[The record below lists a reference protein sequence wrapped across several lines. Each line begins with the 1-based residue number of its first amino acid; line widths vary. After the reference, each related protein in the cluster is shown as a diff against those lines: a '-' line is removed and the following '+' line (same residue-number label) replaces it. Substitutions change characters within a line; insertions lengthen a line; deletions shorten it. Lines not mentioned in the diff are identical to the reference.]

1 MEQFFGVPTALAG
14 FALGLA
20 FAIVVAVVL
29 VRGGRGAPL
38 VKLGVRNLPRRPVRA
53 ALIVFGLTLATTTIS
68 AAFGT
73 GDTISA
79 TLRSLV
85 TETLG
90 TTDEALV
97 VNPPRQSNGDRA
109 RALATGTF
117 GGLRAS
123 DLGFFPQRQYDQ
135 LVAQLAD
142 EGTIAAIAPAIADQV
157 TIVLGDV
164 GETRTAVG
172 LLATRTPTPAFG
184 TLRSLDGAVISLE
197 ELPPNA
203 VIINTAAATLFG
215 VAANQ
220 TIAIQT
226 QATGAISSASPPA
239 DWHVTIAAVVPD
251 GGIGGAAPLIIAPI
265 TAYQRVLGRDE
276 QLNQILVANTGGR
289 ESVTRSDGATSALRS
304 ALVDRTV
311 AQSLKT
317 YLARPETQRGLL
329 EAEAAL
335 RGRDRS
341 DLAALRVE
349 ATKPALTARF
359 ISLASDPRV
368 RRQLAF
374 LTAQL
379 SNSGDRRALLNQ
391 IRAITT
397 LSVIE
402 VKQEGLDQADE
413 YGNVVTTVFLVLG
426 IFSLG
431 AAILLIHL
439 IFTLLAA
446 DRAAEL
452 ATMRALGMSQRQIG
466 AIFLSEGLI
475 YALLGATF
483 GALAGIFATRLT
495 VASLAE
501 ALTSFGYRLEL
512 RIEPRSVILA
522 FLAGTLLT
530 FLAMCVSAWRVSH
543 AQIIAATRGEERAE
557 GRGFG
562 GIAVGLVALAAAAWG
577 WQRWQEPLLP
587 YLPRDPVVLPGVISI
602 AIVGVSLVATGG
614 LRSVQHASAGRLRGA
629 LTTITGL
636 ALAVLWLRALSRL
649 PTSGGET
656 RADAIVAAL
665 GGLILIATSVW
676 TATRGLAPLL
686 KGLDRALSPL
696 ARLRLIVRPAAA
708 YLAAGRSRTALTVT
722 MFGMVVF
729 IMVAALTMIETLVD
743 AYAGQEPPVAGFDL
757 RGDLPATAATTQP
770 LTDMAGA
777 LASATGVRREAFG
790 AIGGITP
797 IDVRA
802 VQFDTPRAAWRNAAI
817 VAADDGFL
825 GGVTTQFER
834 RARGYANDAAIWR
847 AVRENTGLAVVT
859 GSTAS
864 TFVTPPNGDGSFAP
878 FTVWARATEGGT
890 PRKLTIIGIT
900 APRAELTP
908 GIWTSRSTASGLGV
922 TIAPPATYYFAL
934 APGTTAADAIAGLK
948 VSFAANSLV
957 VTDLSNT
964 LRIGQSVRALLTRLV
979 QGFMGLGLIAGVAA
993 LGILGI
999 QSVIER
1005 RQQLGTL
1012 RALGYTR
1019 GQTQATLAF
1028 ESAVTAALG
1037 ISLGTVLGLVL
1048 SRSLVTLLAVRAPEI
1063 RYAVPWEQIGLTIL
1077 LAWLGTL
1084 GALAI
1089 AAWQAGR
1096 VSPADALRPTG

>member
-1 MEQFFGVPTALAG
+1 MEQFFGMPVALAG
-14 FALGLA
+14 MALGLA
-20 FAIVVAVVL
+20 LAVIVGLTLA
-29 VRGGRGAPL
+29 RGGRGAPL
-38 VKLGVRNLPRRPVRA
+38 LKLGARNLRRRPMRA
-53 ALIVFGLTLATTTIS
+53 VLIVFGLTLATTTIS

-90 TTDEALV
+90 TTDEVLV

-117 GGLRAS
+117 GGLKAA

-135 LVAQLAD
+135 LVAQIGED
-142 EGTIAAIAPAIADQV
+142 DAIVALAPAIADQV
-157 TIVLGDV
+157 TVVVGDA
-164 GETRTAVG
+164 GQTRTAVG
-172 LLATRTPTPAFG
+172 LLATRTPDPAFG
-184 TLRSLDGAVISLE
+184 TLRSIDGAAIALESLGVE
-197 ELPPNA
+197 A
-203 VIINTAAATLFG
+203 VVLNSAAATLFG
-215 VAANQ
+215 VQAGQ

-226 QATGAISSASPPA
+226 QASGTSGPTAPPGWTVRVAAI
-239 DWHVTIAAVVPD
+239 TPD
-251 GGIGGAAPLIIAPI
+251 GGIGGAAPLIIAPLS
-265 TAYQRVLGRDE
+265 AYQRVLGRAA
-276 QLNQILVANTGGR
+276 QINQILVANSGGR
-289 ESVTRSDGATSALRS
+289 ASVTRTDAAASALRG
-304 ALVDRTV
+304 ALIDRE
-311 AQSLKT
+311 AARGLKV

-329 EAEAAL
+329 EAEATL

-341 DLAALRVE
+341 DLAALRAE
-349 ATKPALTARF
+349 AAKPELTPRF
-359 ISLASDPRV
+359 ISLVSDPRV

-374 LTAQL
+374 LTSQL
-379 SNSGDRRALLNQ
+379 PNFGERRALLGQ
-391 IRAITT
+391 IRNLAP
-397 LSVIE
+397 LSVLA

-431 AAILLIHL
+431 AAVLLIHL

-452 ATMRALGMSQRQIG
+452 ATLRALGMSQRQIA
-466 AIFLSEGLI
+466 AIFLSEGLL

-483 GALAGIFATRLT
+483 GAIAGLFATRLT

-512 RIEPRSVILA
+512 RIEPRSIVFA

-562 GIAVGLVALAAAAWG
+562 GIIFGAGALAAAAWA
-577 WQRWQEPLLP
+577 WQRWHEPTLP
-587 YLPRDPVVLPGVISI
+587 YLPRDPLVLPGVLTLILLGLAAL
-602 AIVGVSLVATGG
+602 AIGT
-614 LRSVQHASAGRLRGA
+614 LRGSRDRRAERAREIIATVAGGA
-629 LTTITGL
+629 LVL
-636 ALAVLWLRALSRL
+636 LWLRALGQL

-665 GGLILIATSVW
+665 GGLVLIATSVW
-676 TATRGLAPLL
+676 TATRALAPLL

-696 ARLRLIVRPAAA
+696 AKLRLIVRPAAA

-729 IMVAALTMIETLVD
+729 IMVAALTMIETLVG

-757 RGDLPATAATTQP
+757 RGDLPSTATTAQP
-770 LTDMAGA
+770 LTDIDAA
-777 LASATGVRREAFG
+777 LASAEGIRREAFG
-790 AIGGITP
+790 GIGGITTL
-797 IDVRA
+797 DVRTI
-802 VQFDTPRAAWRNAAI
+802 QFGTPRAAWRNAAVI
-817 VAADDGFL
+817 AADDGFL
-825 GGVTTQFER
+825 GQVATSFER
-834 RARGYANDAAIWR
+834 RARGYNSDAAVWR
-847 AVRENTGLAVVT
+847 AVRDTPGLAVIT

-864 TFVTPPNGDGSFAP
+864 TFVTPPGGDGSFAP
-878 FTVWARATEGGT
+878 LIVWARATEGGA
-890 PRKLTIIGIT
+890 PIKLTVIGILD
-900 APRAELTP
+900 PHAELTP
-908 GIWTSRSTASGLGV
+908 GIWTSRATASGLGV
-922 TIAPPATYYFAL
+922 ALAPPTTYYFAL
-934 APGTTAADAIAGLK
+934 APGTAATDAIAGLK
-948 VSFAANSLV
+948 LSFAERSLV

-964 LRIGQSVRALLTRLV
+964 IRIGRSVRALLTQLV

-1019 GQTQATLAF
+1019 AQTRATLAF
-1028 ESAVTAALG
+1028 ELTATAALG
-1037 ISLGTVLGLVL
+1037 ISLGTALGLVL

-1063 RYAVPWEQIGLTIL
+1063 RYAVPWEQIALTIL

-1084 GALAI
+1084 GALTI

>member
-20 FAIVVAVVL
+20 FAAIVGIAL

-38 VKLGVRNLPRRPVRA
+38 LKLGLRNLPRRPVRA

-79 TLRSLV
+79 TLRALV

-117 GGLRAS
+117 GGMKAA

-135 LVAQLAD
+135 LNAQVAGNDA
-142 EGTIAAIAPAIADQV
+142 IAALAPAIADQV
-157 TIVLGDV
+157 TVVLGAA

-172 LLATRTPTPAFG
+172 LLATHTPASAFG
-184 TLRSLDGAVISLE
+184 TLRSLDDAAISLE
-197 ELPPNA
+197 DLPPES
-203 VIINTAAATLFG
+203 VIINSAAATLFG
-215 VAANQ
+215 VTVDQ
-220 TIAIQT
+220 TFAIQT
-226 QATGAISSASPPA
+226 QAAGTFSATNPPA
-239 DWHVTIAAVVPD
+239 DWAVTVAAIVPN
-251 GGIGGAAPLIIAPI
+251 GGIGGAAPLIIAPLS
-265 TAYQRVLGRDE
+265 AYQRVLGRE
-276 QLNQILVANTGGR
+276 AQINQILVANTGGR
-289 ESVTRSDGATSALRS
+289 ASVARSDAATSALRG
-304 ALVDRTV
+304 ALVDRAV

-349 ATKPALTARF
+349 AAKPELTPRF

-374 LTAQL
+374 LTSQL
-379 SNSGDRRALLNQ
+379 SNFGDRRALLNQ
-391 IRAITT
+391 IRSITT
-397 LSVIE
+397 LSVIA
-402 VKQEGLDQADE
+402 VKQEGLEQADE

-466 AIFLSEGLI
+466 AIFLSEGLA

-512 RIEPRSVILA
+512 RIEPRSIILA
-522 FLAGTLLT
+522 FLAGILLT
-530 FLAMCVSAWRVSH
+530 FLAMCVSAWRVSR

-557 GRGFG
+557 GRGLG
-562 GIAVGLVALAAAAWG
+562 GIALGVFLVVAAAWV
-577 WQRWQEPLLP
+577 WQRWHEPSLP
-587 YLPRDPVVLPGVISI
+587 YLPRDPVVLPGVHTLALIG
-602 AIVGVSLVATGG
+602 ASLAASGG
-614 LRSVQHASAGRLRGA
+614 LQAWQQRRADRLRA
-629 LTTITGL
+629 TMTTVTGL
-636 ALAVLWLRALSRL
+636 ALTLIWLHALSSL
-649 PTSGGET
+649 PTPGGET
-656 RADAIVAAL
+656 RADAIVTAL

-777 LASATGVRREAFG
+777 LATATGVRREAFG
-790 AIGGITP
+790 AIGGITTL
-797 IDVRA
+797 DVRT
-802 VQFDTPRAAWRNAAI
+802 VQFDTPRAAWRNAAV

-834 RARGYANDAAIWR
+834 RAQGYADDAAVWQ
-847 AVRENTGLAVVT
+847 AVRENAGLAVVT

-864 TFVTPPNGDGSFAP
+864 TFVTPPAGDGAFVP

-908 GIWTSRSTASGLGV
+908 GIWASRITASGLGV
-922 TIAPPATYYFAL
+922 TIASPTTYYFAL

-957 VTDLSNT
+957 VTDLSTT
-964 LRIGQSVRALLTRLV
+964 LRIGQSVRALLTQLV

-1028 ESAVTAALG
+1028 ESAITAALG
-1037 ISLGTVLGLVL
+1037 ISLGATLGLVL